1 MISKGKRRYLVTLYQ
16 PDGFFYRDALLCY
29 RLGKLVLVD
38 MVCTGPIGTG
48 VAPQV
53 YDIEFDV
60 LKKDNS
66 LGTFTVDKASQWGSW
81 ATTVGEDIPAYQ
93 I

>member
-1 MISKGKRRYLVTLYQ
+1 
-16 PDGFFYRDALLCY
+16 
-29 RLGKLVLVD
+29 

-48 VAPQV
+48 VAPQA

-81 ATTVGEDIPAYQ
+81 VPAVGKDIPAYQ